1 MGIAA
6 AMGSE
11 LPKFPA
17 FPGAFAKL
25 SKPVTALS
33 LGGIFRKNEPIGPI
47 FCLFFCSWQVKRFGL
62 RRTRFCVRL
71 LMKGG
76 KNVASFCY
84 SDHSNGQS

>member
-25 SKPVTALS
+25 PLSKPVTSLS

-47 FCLFFCSWQVKRFGL
+47 FCLVFFSWQVKRFGL
-62 RRTRFCVRL
+62 RQTRFCMRL
-71 LMKGG
+71 LMKGERMCG
-76 KNVASFCY
+76 
-84 SDHSNGQS
+84 